1 MITFI
6 KILLAVV
13 FGAIY
18 IPMNWFFMKLQK
30 WYLPLEHTDKVLF
43 FLVAP
48 FYWIFVVINS
58 IIGVPYEKIAE
69 SIH

>member
-1 MITFI
+1 MITLI
-6 KILLAVV
+6 KILIAVV

-18 IPMNWFFMKLQK
+18 IPLNWFFMKLQK
-30 WYLPLEHTDKVLF
+30 WYLPLEQTDKVLF
-43 FLVAP
+43 YLVAP
-48 FYWIFVVINS
+48 LYWTFVAINS

>member
-1 MITFI
+1 MITLL
-6 KILLAVV
+6 KILFAVV
-13 FGAIY
+13 FGALY
-18 IPMNWFFMKLQK
+18 IPLNWIFIRLQR
-30 WYLPLEHTDKVLF
+30 WYLPLYKTDRVLY

-48 FYWIFVVINS
+48 FYWIFVAINS